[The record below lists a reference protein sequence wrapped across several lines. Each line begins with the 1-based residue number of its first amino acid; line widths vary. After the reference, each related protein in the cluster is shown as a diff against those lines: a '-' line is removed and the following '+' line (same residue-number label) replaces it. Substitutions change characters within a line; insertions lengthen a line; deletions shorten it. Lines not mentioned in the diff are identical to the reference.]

1 MFETADECRHVLCAK
16 IEASSRYVDIVS
28 DDLLPSVLNNDDV
41 VTAFTRLARRGRQ
54 TRIRLLLKDF
64 HTERL
69 VGHKLIG
76 LARRLTTALEIH
88 VLSGHPEWP
97 GSTWILCDRSEGL
110 SVKSVSPPE
119 GSVLSHPEAKRLS
132 ETFDRLWLASHETP
146 ELRVII

>member
-41 VTAFTRLARRGRQ
+41 VTAFTRLARRGR
-54 TRIRLLLKDF
+54 
-64 HTERL
+64 
-69 VGHKLIG
+69 HKLIG

-146 ELRVII
+146 ELRTII